1 MILFGSID
9 NMSLCHTSSEF
20 GDHRLVLIGAPASGK
35 GSQAK
40 RLAKKLG
47 ILHLSTGAVIRDHI
61 RRETEMGERCRDT
74 MNAARLVSDE
84 IVMEVVASELGDHR
98 GGYVLDG
105 FPRTLQQAEML
116 DDWLGDR
123 GSQLTA
129 VISLE
134 VPKEDLERRVL
145 SRVVCLDCGYPFRLG
160 GRVNSV
166 EQACP
171 ECAGKLGQ
179 RADDNIDMF
188 HQRYGEFEELTIPL
202 IDYYRRKGLLQTV
215 DGSQMPDEVFKEIEN
230 TFDLQPSR
238 S

>member
-1 MILFGSID
+1 
-9 NMSLCHTSSEF
+9 MSLSAPPSET

-47 ILHLSTGAVIRDHI
+47 IRHLSTGAVIRDHM
-61 RRETEMGERCRDT
+61 RRKTELGERCRDT
-74 MNAARLVSDE
+74 MNEARLVPDE
-84 IVMEVVASELGDHR
+84 IVMEVVASEIGNHH

-116 DDWLGDR
+116 DDWLDQR
-123 GSQLTA
+123 VSALTA

-134 VPKEDLERRVL
+134 VPKEDLEQRVL

-160 GRVNSV
+160 ERVTSV
-166 EQACP
+166 DQACP
-171 ECAGKLGQ
+171 ECGGQLGQ
-179 RADDNIDMF
+179 RADDNIGMF
-188 HQRYGEFEELTIPL
+188 HQRYGEFEAVTVPV
-202 IDYYRRKGLLQTV
+202 IDYYRRQGLLQTV
-215 DGSQMPDEVFKEIEN
+215 DGGQLPDEVFTEIEN
-230 TFDLQPSR
+230 LLDLQPSR